1 MGQSE
6 LGDRSSRRAS
16 LEESAFSRGAV
27 RGALGLQGR
36 GVAEPAAGVFPYFLA
51 SLCLKSDYGP
61 AGEAAMRLVFTEV
74 PQPALTK
81 ALIEIENQARQ
92 HFGSTLTDSVIGYT
106 TLTLFFSASTLERD
120 RTEAWL
126 REQAEAIA
134 LVGHSAPEHSTT
146 DVVLPVLYH
155 PSVAPDLE
163 WIADDRGLGIDDVI
177 ALHTEATYFAYAT
190 GFAPGFCYLGT
201 LPEALQTPR
210 LDTPRATVPAGAVAI
225 ADAQTAVYPCD
236 SPGGWRLI
244 GACPEPLFNLN
255 NTPPSLLTVGATVRF
270 EPISEADFRALGGVM
285 P

>member
-1 MGQSE
+1 MNFE
-6 LGDRSSRRAS
+6 L
-16 LEESAFSRGAV
+16 
-27 RGALGLQGR
+27 
-36 GVAEPAAGVFPYFLA
+36 
-51 SLCLKSDYGP
+51 GP

-92 HFGSTLTDSVIGYT
+92 HFGSTLTDCVIGYT

-126 REQAEAIA
+126 KEQAEAIA
-134 LVGHSAPEHSTT
+134 LVGNSAYEHSTA

-163 WIADDRGLGIDDVI
+163 WLAHDRGLGVSDVI
-177 ALHTEATYFAYAT
+177 ALHSKATYFAYAT

-225 ADAQTAVYPCD
+225 ADAQTAVYPCE

-244 GACPEPLFNLN
+244 GACPEPLFNLSN
-255 NTPPSLLTVGATVRF
+255 APPSLLTVGATVRF
-270 EPISEADFRALGGVM
+270 EPISETDFRALGGVM

>member
-1 MGQSE
+1 MVFE
-6 LGDRSSRRAS
+6 L
-16 LEESAFSRGAV
+16 
-27 RGALGLQGR
+27 
-36 GVAEPAAGVFPYFLA
+36 
-51 SLCLKSDYGP
+51 GP

-74 PQPALTK
+74 PQPALTRV
-81 ALIEIENQARQ
+81 LLEIENRARQ
-92 HFGSTLTDSVIGYT
+92 RFGSTLTDSVIGYT
-106 TLTLFFSASTLERD
+106 TLTLFFSSSNLERD

-134 LVGHSAPEHSTT
+134 LVGHPAHEHSAA
-146 DVVLPVLYH
+146 DLVLPVLYH

-163 WIADDRGLGIDDVI
+163 WLADDRGLGINDVI
-177 ALHTEATYFAYAT
+177 ALHSEATYFAYAT

-225 ADAQTAVYPCD
+225 ADAQTAVYPCE

-244 GACPEPLFNLN
+244 GACPEPLFNLSN
-255 NTPPSLLTVGATVRF
+255 SPPSLLTVGATVRF
-270 EPISEADFRALGGVM
+270 EPISETDFRALGGVM

>member
-1 MGQSE
+1 MNFE
-6 LGDRSSRRAS
+6 L
-16 LEESAFSRGAV
+16 
-27 RGALGLQGR
+27 
-36 GVAEPAAGVFPYFLA
+36 
-51 SLCLKSDYGP
+51 GP

-74 PQPALTK
+74 PQPALTR
-81 ALIEIENQARQ
+81 ALLKIANRAKQR
-92 HFGSTLTDSVIGYT
+92 FGPTLTDSVIGYT
-106 TLTLFFSASTLERD
+106 TLTIFFSASTLERD

-134 LVGHSAPEHSTT
+134 LVDHQAPEHSTA

-163 WIADDRGLGIDDVI
+163 WLADDRSLGIDDVI
-177 ALHTEATYFAYAT
+177 ALHSKASYFAYAT

-210 LDTPRATVPAGAVAI
+210 LDTPRATVPSGAVAI
-225 ADAQTAVYPCD
+225 ADAQTAVYPCE

-255 NTPPSLLTVGATVRF
+255 NTPPSLLNVGATVRF
-270 EPISEADFRALGGVM
+270 EPISEAVFRALGGVIT
-285 P
+285 

>member
-1 MGQSE
+1 MNFE
-6 LGDRSSRRAS
+6 L
-16 LEESAFSRGAV
+16 
-27 RGALGLQGR
+27 
-36 GVAEPAAGVFPYFLA
+36 
-51 SLCLKSDYGP
+51 GP
-61 AGEAAMRLVFTEV
+61 AGEAAIRLVFTEV

-81 ALIEIENQARQ
+81 ALLKIANRAKQR
-92 HFGSTLTDSVIGYT
+92 FGPTLTDSVIGYT

-126 REQAEAIA
+126 REQAEGM
-134 LVGHSAPEHSTT
+134 VSVDHSAPEHSTA
-146 DVVLPVLYH
+146 DIVLPVLYH

-163 WIADDRGLGIDDVI
+163 WLANDRSLGIDDLI
-177 ALHTEATYFAYAT
+177 ALHSDTTYFAYAT

-210 LDTPRATVPAGAVAI
+210 LDTPRATVPSGAVAI
-225 ADAQTAVYPCD
+225 ADAQTAVYPCE

-255 NTPPSLLTVGATVRF
+255 NTPPSLLNVGATVRF
-270 EPISEADFRALGGVM
+270 EPISEADFRALGGVI

>member
-1 MGQSE
+1 MVFE
-6 LGDRSSRRAS
+6 L
-16 LEESAFSRGAV
+16 
-27 RGALGLQGR
+27 
-36 GVAEPAAGVFPYFLA
+36 
-51 SLCLKSDYGP
+51 GP
-61 AGEAAMRLVFTEV
+61 AGEAAMRLIFTEV
-74 PQPALTK
+74 PQPALTR
-81 ALIEIENQARQ
+81 ALLEIENRARQ
-92 HFGSTLTDSVIGYT
+92 RFGSTLTDCVIGYT
-106 TLTLFFSASTLERD
+106 TLTFFFSASTLERD

-126 REQAEAIA
+126 REQAEALA
-134 LVGHSAPEHSTT
+134 LEGHSAHEHAEA

-163 WIADDRGLGIDDVI
+163 WLADDRGLGITDLI
-177 ALHTEATYFAYAT
+177 ALHSEATYFAYAT

-225 ADAQTAVYPCD
+225 ADAQTAVYPCE

-255 NTPPSLLTVGATVRF
+255 NTPPSLLNVGATVRF
-270 EPISEADFRALGGVM
+270 EPISESSFRALGGVI

>member
-1 MGQSE
+1 M
-6 LGDRSSRRAS
+6 DH
-16 LEESAFSRGAV
+16 
-27 RGALGLQGR
+27 
-36 GVAEPAAGVFPYFLA
+36 P
-51 SLCLKSDYGP
+51 
-61 AGEAAMRLVFTEV
+61 T
-74 PQPALTK
+74 
-81 ALIEIENQARQ
+81 
-92 HFGSTLTDSVIGYT
+92 
-106 TLTLFFSASTLERD
+106 
-120 RTEAWL
+120 
-126 REQAEAIA
+126 
-134 LVGHSAPEHSTT
+134 PEHSTT

-155 PSVAPDLE
+155 PSVALDLE

>member
-1 MGQSE
+1 MNFE
-6 LGDRSSRRAS
+6 L
-16 LEESAFSRGAV
+16 
-27 RGALGLQGR
+27 
-36 GVAEPAAGVFPYFLA
+36 
-51 SLCLKSDYGP
+51 GP

-74 PQPALTK
+74 PQPALTR
-81 ALIEIENQARQ
+81 ALLEIENRARQ
-92 HFGSTLTDSVIGYT
+92 RFGSTLTDSVIGYT
-106 TLTLFFSASTLERD
+106 TLTFFFSASTLERD

-134 LVGHSAPEHSTT
+134 LVGHSAHEHSAA

-163 WIADDRGLGIDDVI
+163 WLADDRSLGVDEVI
-177 ALHTEATYFAYAT
+177 ALHSDATYFAYAT

-210 LDTPRATVPAGAVAI
+210 LDTPRATVPSGAVAI
-225 ADAQTAVYPCD
+225 ADAQTAVYPCE

-255 NTPPSLLTVGATVRF
+255 NTPPSLINVGATVRF
-270 EPISEADFRALGGVM
+270 EPISEKVFRALGGVT

>member
-1 MGQSE
+1 MNFE
-6 LGDRSSRRAS
+6 L
-16 LEESAFSRGAV
+16 
-27 RGALGLQGR
+27 
-36 GVAEPAAGVFPYFLA
+36 
-51 SLCLKSDYGP
+51 GP

-74 PQPALTK
+74 PQPSLTK
-81 ALIEIENQARQ
+81 ALIEIENRARQ

-120 RTEAWL
+120 RTQAWL
-126 REQAEAIA
+126 SEQAEAIV
-134 LVGHSAPEHSTT
+134 LMDHPTPEHSTT

-190 GFAPGFCYLGT
+190 GFAPGFCYLST

>member
-1 MGQSE
+1 MIFE
-6 LGDRSSRRAS
+6 L
-16 LEESAFSRGAV
+16 
-27 RGALGLQGR
+27 
-36 GVAEPAAGVFPYFLA
+36 
-51 SLCLKSDYGP
+51 GP
-61 AGEAAMRLVFTEV
+61 AGEAAMRIVFTEL
-74 PQPALTK
+74 PKPALTR
-81 ALIEIENQARQ
+81 ALLEIENRARQ
-92 HFGSTLTDSVIGYT
+92 RFGSTLTDSVIGYT

-134 LVGHSAPEHSTT
+134 LVGLSTHEHSAA

-163 WIADDRGLGIDDVI
+163 WLADDRGLGINDVI
-177 ALHTEATYFAYAT
+177 TLHSEATYFAYAT

-225 ADAQTAVYPCD
+225 ADAQTAVYPCE

-255 NTPPSLLTVGATVRF
+255 NVPPSLLNVGATVHF
-270 EPISEADFRALGGVM
+270 EPISEADFRALGGVI